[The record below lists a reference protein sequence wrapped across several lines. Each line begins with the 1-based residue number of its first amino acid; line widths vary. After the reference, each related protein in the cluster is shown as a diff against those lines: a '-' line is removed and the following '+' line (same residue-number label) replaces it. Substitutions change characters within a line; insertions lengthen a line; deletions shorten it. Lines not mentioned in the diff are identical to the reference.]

1 VWTLITISFS
11 LYLYFKALK
20 LHGTPCIDTTWQ
32 YFPYAQ
38 TTYEQINTFSLTSQ
52 TTALV
57 VFKHQL
63 GMEVLDTT
71 WQYFPYAQTTYEQI
85 NTFSLTPQTTALV
98 VFKHQ
103 LGMEALDTTKLKQTR
118 STACDPGQSR

>member
-1 VWTLITISFS
+1 MWTLITISFS

-63 GMEVLDTT
+63 GME
-71 WQYFPYAQTTYEQI
+71 
-85 NTFSLTPQTTALV
+85 
-98 VFKHQ
+98 
-103 LGMEALDTTKLKQTR
+103 ALDTTKIKQTR
-118 STACDPGQSR
+118 STACDPGQSTVDDKRS